1 MQYRYLAQF
10 LTQCSG
16 KTNNIK
22 IMPMG
27 KIIVN
32 TNKTHHLELTLIQRS
47 DNIRGKIMASLDL
60 NKIMASLDLNK
71 IMANLDL
78 NKINLQV
85 LAINLQVSAINL
97 QVPAMLTRLL
107 FLSQMHLRVSMF
119 MKTKAKMSQE
129 FRLPQP
135 HP

>member
-60 NKIMASLDLNK
+60 NKIMA
-71 IMANLDL
+71 NLDL

-85 LAINLQVSAINL
+85 LATNLQVSAINL
-97 QVPAMLTRLL
+97 QVLAMLTRLL
-107 FLSQMHLRVSMF
+107 FLSQTHLRASMF
-119 MKTKAKMSQE
+119 MKTKARMSQE